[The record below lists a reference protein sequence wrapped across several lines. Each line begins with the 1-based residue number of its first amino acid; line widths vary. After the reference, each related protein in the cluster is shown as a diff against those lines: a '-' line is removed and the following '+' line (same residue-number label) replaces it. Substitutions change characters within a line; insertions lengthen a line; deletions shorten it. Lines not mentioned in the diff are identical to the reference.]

1 MMRGNS
7 LTDDLK
13 FIINNPEFSDIEIT
27 CEDGIILQGNR
38 AIMRARSEVLYKLLF
53 NGMKEST
60 ESKISFPEINS
71 SAMKVVIEYI
81 YTGSVSNVVLANES
95 LENLVSVFH
104 AADYFQLSKLQ
115 DDVDVVLLTKYFS
128 KISLDKIKLEDMS
141 LKVLRCFLSQTFNI
155 NEPILT
161 NEYNILRFTILKL
174 VHEINQ
180 SLVSSFERMIPSED
194 RIGDDDDKRNHDKVY
209 LKALEILPD
218 VAEN

>member
-1 MMRGNS
+1 QPNLGIEPTTRFNPVQHSMSEKQLHWLSINDVVPCEEYAEYDKYS
-7 LTDDLK
+7 SK
-13 FIINNPEFSDIEIT
+13 FRN
-27 CEDGIILQGNR
+27 
-38 AIMRARSEVLYKLLF
+38 
-53 NGMKEST
+53 
-60 ESKISFPEINS
+60 
-71 SAMKVVIEYI
+71 
-81 YTGSVSNVVLANES
+81 
-95 LENLVSVFH
+95 
-104 AADYFQLSKLQ
+104 YFQLSKLQ